1 MRHAVRRASP
11 VDPPP
16 PLTHLAAL
24 DGVRGLAVGAVLAF
38 HAGHLSGGF
47 LGVDLFFTLSG
58 FLITRL
64 ILDELARDRFTLK
77 AFWARRARRLL
88 PAAWLL
94 IGAVLLAGPVLVRS
108 TELGTL
114 RGDAV
119 ATLGYGAN
127 WWRVASS
134 SSYFA
139 IFTTPS
145 PLQHTWSLAIEEQL
159 YVVWPLL
166 LLLLWRVGRHSI
178 GVLAA
183 ATTAL
188 TISSVAA
195 GALLYSTADEGN
207 RAYYGTDTRA
217 ASVLIG
223 ALAAMAVWRFGPALA
238 RLRGAEPL
246 GVVALCA
253 IVGAWALG
261 DNGAWLYRGGFATL
275 AVAGAFLLT
284 VVTTRPDGRLH
295 SALAW
300 RPLTSV
306 GVISYGLY
314 LYHWPIF
321 VWLSP
326 ERGGLGEWP
335 LLALRLTA
343 TFTAA
348 TLSYFLVER
357 PYRRRQWTLS
367 LRTVGAAAAFGLILV
382 AAVMLPAPKRLNS
395 EQAAAAVAAIDQTS
409 RAPSSAVAPPAT
421 TTTLAPLPPPAR
433 LLVFGDSV
441 AFKLKQGFADQGP
454 PGVIVRDLGVI
465 ACGLGDEW
473 PKLRIGE
480 TISNDPCT
488 DWRTLWPSKAKALG
502 ADGTLLVFGSES
514 STRLI
519 EGTWREACDP
529 VYDAWHQQVFTDALT
544 LMTQTGPVWLALAPY
559 NRFVVDRDGV
569 LEERDAHSDCTNR
582 SYRAAAAAAGPNVRL
597 VDLAHFVCPT
607 GNDCADEIDGVK
619 LRPDGLHF
627 DGPGGDIA
635 ARWLLTQ
642 LGVLR

>member
-1 MRHAVRRASP
+1 MQHAVRRRTPAP
-11 VDPPP
+11 LAPIPP
-16 PLTHLAAL
+16 PLTHVAAL

-38 HAGHLSGGF
+38 HAGHLGGGF

-64 ILDELARDRFTLK
+64 ILDELVRDKFSLK

-94 IGAVLLAGPVLVRS
+94 VGAVLLAGPVLVRT

-114 RGDAV
+114 RGDAI

-127 WWRVASS
+127 WWRVATS

-166 LLLLWRVGRHSI
+166 LLLVWRVSRGRI
-178 GVLAA
+178 GAVAVLAGSLA
-183 ATTAL
+183 FA
-188 TISSVAA
+188 SVAA
-195 GALLYSTADEGN
+195 GALLYSSTDDGN

-223 ALAAMAVWRFGPALA
+223 ALAAMAVWRFGSVLAQRRSLEPAA
-238 RLRGAEPL
+238 
-246 GVVALCA
+246 VAALVG
-253 IVGAWALG
+253 IVAAWVLG
-261 DNGAWLYRGGFATL
+261 DNGPWLYRGGFASL
-275 AVAGAFLLT
+275 AVAATFVLS
-284 VVTTRPDGRLH
+284 VVTTQPEG
-295 SALAW
+295 ALSRALSW
-300 RPLTSV
+300 RPLVAV
-306 GVISYGLY
+306 GVISYGVY

-326 ERGGLGEWP
+326 ERTGLGEWP
-335 LLALRLTA
+335 LLALRLVA
-343 TFTAA
+343 TFSAA

-357 PYRRRQWTLS
+357 PYRRRQWSLS
-367 LRTVGAAAAFGLILV
+367 LRSVGAAVAFGLIVV
-382 AAVMLPAPKRLNS
+382 AAVTLPAPKRLNGA
-395 EQAAAAVAAIDQTS
+395 EAAAAVAVA
-409 RAPSSAVAPPAT
+409 APTTASSLP
-421 TTTLAPLPPPAR
+421 PLPAPTD

-441 AFKLKQGFADQGP
+441 AAKLKDGLSNQAP
-454 PGVIVRDLGVI
+454 PGVTVEDEAVPS
-465 ACGLGDEW
+465 CGLGDEW
-473 PKLRIGE
+473 TKVKFGE
-480 TISNDPCT
+480 NVFVDPCA
-488 DWRTLWPSKAKALG
+488 DWRTRWPETASKLKT
-502 ADGTLLVFGSES
+502 DGTLLVFGSES
-514 STRLI
+514 STRFV
-519 EGTWREACDP
+519 EGEWREACDP
-529 VYDAWHQQVFTDALT
+529 VYDAWHTRVFTDA
-544 LMTQTGPVWLALAPY
+544 MRSMSSFGPVWVALAPY

-569 LEERDAHSDCTNR
+569 LEERDAHADCTNAT
-582 SYRAAAAAAGPNVRL
+582 YRAAAAAAGPNVRL
-597 VDLAHFVCPT
+597 VDLHGFVCPT
-607 GNDCADEIDGVK
+607 GNECLDEVGGVK

-642 LGVLR
+642 LGIP